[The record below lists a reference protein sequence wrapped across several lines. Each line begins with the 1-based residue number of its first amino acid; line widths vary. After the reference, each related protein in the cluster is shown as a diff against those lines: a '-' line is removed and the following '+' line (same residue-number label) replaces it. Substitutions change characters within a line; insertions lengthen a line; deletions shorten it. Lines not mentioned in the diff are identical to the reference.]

1 MHPYLKPLDQLI
13 DLTRTENNDTAKFPL
28 RKKLRIKDK
37 IMFNIEPMPSKVK
50 FKFDLDEN

>member
-1 MHPYLKPLDQLI
+1 LKPLDQLI
-13 DLTRTENNDTAKFPL
+13 DLSTSDNNETAKFPL